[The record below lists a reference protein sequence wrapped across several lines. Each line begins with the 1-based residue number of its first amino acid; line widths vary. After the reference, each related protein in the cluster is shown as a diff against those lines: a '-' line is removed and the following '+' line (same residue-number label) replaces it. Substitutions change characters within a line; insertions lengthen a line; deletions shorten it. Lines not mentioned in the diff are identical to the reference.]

1 MQVKIKVFD
10 SGVHCISNFYVFI
23 CKYGQFSS
31 MVTPLGSE
39 PFDYDDINDYLLNS
53 SITVGLTDYDKVT

>member
-1 MQVKIKVFD
+1 
-10 SGVHCISNFYVFI
+10 
-23 CKYGQFSS
+23 